1 MTSLTLNTPAIGL
14 NTVLSMPASSD
25 LHERLSNAK
34 KFMSYTVTPKSWYRK
49 STVKFSSIDWDVNMN
64 ELEFE

>member
-14 NTVLSMPASSD
+14 NTVLSMHASSD
-25 LHERLSNAK
+25 LREKPNDAK
-34 KFMSYTVTPKSWYRK
+34 SFMNYTVIPKSWYRK
-49 STVKFSSIDWDVNMN
+49 SPVKFSSIDWDVNMN